1 MIYILV
7 RNVVPQQLKN
17 KDNHHL
23 VLKTR
28 HQKMSTKNYNVPNIK
43 YTNTQAFT
51 LMDFLS
57 YQIVAAKH
65 EQNAKAL
72 VCLEIFPDICQIS
85 KTKPHLAVSAVLVL
99 ALPISSGSR
108 TDFPIPLP
116 L

>member
-1 MIYILV
+1 
-7 RNVVPQQLKN
+7 
-17 KDNHHL
+17 
-23 VLKTR
+23 
-28 HQKMSTKNYNVPNIK
+28 MSTKNYNVPNIK